1 MRLQACVGSVC
12 VWGMSLMCRGRDVHG
27 WVRQLDAPPSTR
39 RWSVEV
45 YASHDPHQGATVVDD
60 GGVSSRTYTPA
71 FQCVRVDSAYFLQ
84 LATTAEADLAEER
97 EREASRVKTDRA
109 LGKQMMEE
117 FSRVFPELDSQCA
130 KDKDEEDAASQE
142 YIKHLL
148 RNKTGAGASGEGG
161 SCDDAVSQ
169 ALIKKLLQD
178 EAGDGA
184 ASNEGLSSRHTAQ
197 VDEEPTAGDSGDV
210 REQVCS
216 KASE

>member
-1 MRLQACVGSVC
+1 
-12 VWGMSLMCRGRDVHG
+12 MCRGRDVHG

-71 FQCVRVDSAYFLQ
+71 SQFVRSDSAYFSQ
-84 LATTAEADLAEER
+84 LATAAEADLAEER
-97 EREASRVKTDRA
+97 EREASRVKTDRT

-117 FSRVFPELDSQCA
+117 LSRAFPEHDSQRA

-142 YIKHLL
+142 YIKQLL
-148 RNKTGAGASGEGG
+148 RNEAGAGERGEGG
-161 SCDDAVSQ
+161 SCDDAASQ

-178 EAGDGA
+178 EGG
-184 ASNEGLSSRHTAQ
+184 EGGEREE
-197 VDEEPTAGDSGDV
+197 VDEEIEAGDSGDA

-216 KASE
+216 KASD